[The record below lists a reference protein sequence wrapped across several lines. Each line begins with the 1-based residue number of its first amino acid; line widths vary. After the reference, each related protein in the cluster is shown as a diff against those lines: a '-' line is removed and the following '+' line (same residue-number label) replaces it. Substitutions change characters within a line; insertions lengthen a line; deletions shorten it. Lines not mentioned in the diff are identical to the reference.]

1 MGRVIKKRMC
11 LWSPVVGLGVVLMT
25 LAANAKGV
33 GHGPVFGLAT
43 PTNVKGGWALDIS
56 TMDRVGT
63 LDSGVISRA
72 MLSYGITEDFQASV
86 SGPAVFRSA
95 PLPPGRVTAMMPAT
109 SDFEGIAAWRFQRW
123 DNGVG
128 SRLETTAY
136 AGLIVPGFQR
146 LPGMLGNLHRAPG
159 GIAMISTGYA
169 SRRNYLWAGIGAMS
183 FAQSH
188 GDRRPGALVYNLVW
202 GYRPPPLRK
211 EYPHWDGR
219 FFIEMTG
226 ENSGRVRRDGI
237 AVSGTEGQ
245 RLFVGPTTLWLY
257 KKYGIEGGIQF
268 PVYQNTGPI
277 FERERYRVAMNF
289 SYFF

>member
-1 MGRVIKKRMC
+1 MGIPKKI
-11 LWSPVVGLGVVLMT
+11 LSIGVALIA
-25 LAANAKGV
+25 LATNAHGV

-43 PTNVKGGWALDIS
+43 PTNVQGGWTLDVS
-56 TMDRVGT
+56 TMERVGP

-72 MLSYGITEDFQASV
+72 MLSYGITEDFQMSV
-86 SGPAVFRSA
+86 SGPAVFSSA

-109 SDFEGIAAWRFQRW
+109 SDFEGIAAWRFRRR
-123 DNGVG
+123 DNAVG
-128 SRLETTAY
+128 SRIETTAY

-146 LPGMLGNLHRAPG
+146 LPGMLGSLHRAPG
-159 GIAMISTGYA
+159 ALAMISTGYA
-169 SRRNYLWAGIGAMS
+169 SRKRYLWAGIGAMT

-188 GDRRPGALVYNLVW
+188 GDRRPGVLVYNLVY

-219 FFIEMTG
+219 FFIETTG
-226 ENSGRVRRDGI
+226 EISGKVQRGGI
-237 AVSGTEGQ
+237 ALPGTDGG

-277 FERERYRVAMNF
+277 FERERYRVAINF

>member
-1 MGRVIKKRMC
+1 MHRKFKRVTSISRGA
-11 LWSPVVGLGVVLMT
+11 VGLGVVLT
-25 LAANAKGV
+25 ALAGNANGV

-43 PTNVKGGWALDIS
+43 PTNVKGGWTLDLS
-56 TMDRVGT
+56 TIDRVGL
-63 LDSGVISRA
+63 LDSGVMSRA
-72 MLSYGITEDFQASV
+72 MLSYGITEDFQVSV
-86 SGPAVFRSA
+86 SGPAVFSSA

-109 SDFEGIAAWRFQRW
+109 SDFEGLAAWRFQRW

-159 GIAMISTGYA
+159 ALAMIATGYA
-169 SRRNYLWAGIGAMS
+169 SRKNYLWAGIGAMT
-183 FAQSH
+183 FAPSH
-188 GDRRPGALVYNLVW
+188 GDRRPDVLVYNLVW

-219 FFIEMTG
+219 FFIETTG
-226 ENSGRVRRDGI
+226 ESSGKVQRGGI
-237 AVSGTEGQ
+237 ALPGTDGE

-268 PVYQNTGPI
+268 PVYQNTGPM
-277 FERERYRVAMNF
+277 FERERYRVAIDF